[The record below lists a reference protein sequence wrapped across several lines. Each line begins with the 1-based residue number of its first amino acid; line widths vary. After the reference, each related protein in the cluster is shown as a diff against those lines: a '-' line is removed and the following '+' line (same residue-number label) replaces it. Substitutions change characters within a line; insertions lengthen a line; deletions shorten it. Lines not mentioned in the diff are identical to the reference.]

1 IPILYE
7 DALNHI
13 EVQEIRKRNEPQR
26 TQRTQRKKLKGF
38 GAASQRNGITLKNSL
53 NPSSVIWKIH
63 DVPTVRNRSLFIR

>member
-1 IPILYE
+1 MLLKHFAEDLKVRTLTIILIPILYE

-38 GAASQRNGITLKNSL
+38 GAASQRNGI
-53 NPSSVIWKIH
+53 
-63 DVPTVRNRSLFIR
+63 